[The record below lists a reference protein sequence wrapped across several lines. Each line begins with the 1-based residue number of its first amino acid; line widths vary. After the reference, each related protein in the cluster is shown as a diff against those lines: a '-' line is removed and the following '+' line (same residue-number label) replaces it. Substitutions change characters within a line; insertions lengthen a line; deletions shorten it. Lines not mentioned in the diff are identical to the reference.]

1 MKALIIYD
9 SFYGNTELIAKQ
21 IGKYLPGLVR
31 VIRLGE
37 VDIEKLKVVDL
48 LIVGSPVHGGR
59 PTPELEAFLMKLP
72 SNCLKG
78 IKVAAFDTRFEPD
91 DHNIGIKILLR
102 IIKYAA
108 ERIAKILVKKGGVLI
123 AKPQGFIVNEKRGP
137 LKKGEMEKARQWAIH
152 LSHTV

>member
-1 MKALIIYD
+1 MKALILYD
-9 SFYGNTELIAKQ
+9 SFYGNTELIAKT

-72 SNCLKG
+72 PNSLKG
-78 IKVAAFDTRFEPD
+78 IKVAAFDTRFEPK
-91 DHNIGIKILLR
+91 DHNIGIKILLN

-108 ERIAKILVKKGGVLI
+108 ERIAKLLVKKGGVLI
-123 AKPQGFIVNEKRGP
+123 TKPQGFIVNDKRGP
-137 LKKGEMEKARQWAIH
+137 LKKGEIEKARQWAIH
-152 LSHTV
+152 LSHAV